1 MFILLYHLSLF
12 YVYFFS
18 IAPTKTL
25 LKILE
30 VLKAV
35 FIILGI
41 LMCILFGAL
50 SNGAAAIVLNIIST
64 ALSFGGLVLLCYIGQ
79 LICYARI
86 NHLSVEY
93 QQRNLLKE
101 MAGEEKKTAEAKNI
115 VVSETITETDEEQ

>member
-1 MFILLYHLSLF
+1 
-12 YVYFFS
+12 
-18 IAPTKTL
+18 
-25 LKILE
+25 
-30 VLKAV
+30 
-35 FIILGI
+35 
-41 LMCILFGAL
+41 MCILFGAL

-101 MAGEEKKTAEAKNI
+101 MAGEEKKTAEAENV